1 MAVPRFTLAELD
13 LDFELRGRDWLPV
26 ITTAVP
32 VGTTTGAD
40 VVVPQGDARR
50 VLRAVVRLVADLPL
64 DSTPDVVWTSGRS
77 ELLVHTDTISLT
89 CTVGL
94 LRVAIAVECD
104 QTDGRTTIS
113 VPFAVGTPQA
123 ATGLVMQ
130 TYDRLDGPA
139 AVTAVWADALTAFC
153 WEALLETATRLCA
166 EIGNDSR
173 GRALVPGSIG
183 SGSRVLLLRPMARH
197 DARLRPA

>member
-1 MAVPRFTLAELD
+1 MAVPRFTLVD
-13 LDFELRGRDWLPV
+13 LDIDVDLRSRDWFPT

-32 VGTTTGAD
+32 VGTTTEAD
-40 VVVPQGDARR
+40 VVVPQGDAQR
-50 VLRAVVRLVADLPL
+50 VLRGVVRLVADLPVG
-64 DSTPDVVWTSGRS
+64 STPDVVWTSGRS

-94 LRVAIAVECD
+94 VRVAVRVECD
-104 QTDGRTTIS
+104 QTDGPTTIT
-113 VPFAVGTPQA
+113 VPFAVGTQQA

-130 TYDRLDGPA
+130 TYDRLDGPG
-139 AVTAVWADALTAFC
+139 AVTSVWADALTAFC

-166 EIGNDSR
+166 EIGADSR

-197 DARLRPA
+197 DARLRPT